1 MLIRTCLILLTL
13 SSGLF
18 SQTPDWTEPFPPHKV
33 AGNVY
38 YVGSRGLSSYLITT
52 PQGHIL
58 INSSLEQSVP
68 LIQASVEKLGFR
80 FSDVKILLISHA
92 HWDHCAGSAKI
103 KQITHAKYMVMDADA
118 KEIEAGGKGDFQYDS
133 PENYY
138 PPTKVD
144 RILHDGDTVKLG
156 GTTLVAHL
164 TPGHSKGCT
173 TWTLKVDEGG
183 KNLDVVIVGSP
194 NVNTGYKLV
203 NNTKYPQIATDFERT
218 FRVLK
223 ALPCDIFLGAHGV
236 YYGLEEKFPRIKPGA
251 PNPFIDPEGY
261 KSYVA
266 ERERAFRAELKKQSG
281 Q

>member
-68 LIQASVEKLGFR
+68 LIQASIEKLGFR